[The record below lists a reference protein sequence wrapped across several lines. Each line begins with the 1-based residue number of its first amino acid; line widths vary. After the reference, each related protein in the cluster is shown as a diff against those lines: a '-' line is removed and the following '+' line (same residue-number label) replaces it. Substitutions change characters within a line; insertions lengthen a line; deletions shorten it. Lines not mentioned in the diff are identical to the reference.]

1 MPDTLRTLEAKSPA
15 LIPPIVAAHARIP
28 RCEPAYG
35 PATGHP
41 DTPTLDAMGEK
52 GQDVQRRGGQPSG
65 GEPVYG
71 LGMIG
76 AWVYYWRSA
85 DTNGDRALGILKGFV
100 WPAFL
105 VYEAFSAVGRA
116 NRPE

>member
-1 MPDTLRTLEAKSPA
+1 
-15 LIPPIVAAHARIP
+15 
-28 RCEPAYG
+28 
-35 PATGHP
+35 
-41 DTPTLDAMGEK
+41 MGEK
-52 GQDVQRRGGQPSG
+52 GQDVKGRGGQPNG
-65 GEPVYG
+65 GQPVYG

-76 AWVYYWRSA
+76 AWVYYWRTA

-116 NRPE
+116 QRRE